1 MPAPQPA
8 NSRTPSRFLR
18 EFLERLDAD
27 NEAPLGDVA
36 TERDAVIL
44 MTDMAGSTER
54 IARRGERAAL
64 QVMQRHNAIL
74 RGCLSETGGV
84 EVQHTGDGIF
94 ACFDDTHLA
103 IVCAA
108 RMQQAFAD
116 EAEAEGDGD
125 PIAVRIGV
133 SAGRVVPVEGRFF
146 GSAVNL
152 AARICAWASP
162 GRIVVSGDVRER
174 GDGAGFSF
182 RDLGPTEL
190 KGFSD
195 PMRLHEV
202 VW

>member
-1 MPAPQPA
+1 
-8 NSRTPSRFLR
+8 
-18 EFLERLDAD
+18 
-27 NEAPLGDVA
+27 
-36 TERDAVIL
+36 

-54 IARRGERAAL
+54 IERRGERAAFE
-64 QVMQRHNAIL
+64 VMQRHNAIL
-74 RGCLSETGGV
+74 RGCLSETGGT

-94 ACFDDTHLA
+94 ACFEEANQA
-103 IVCAA
+103 IACAA
-108 RMQQAFAD
+108 RIQQAFSRQAASD
-116 EAEAEGDGD
+116 RDAV
-125 PIAVRIGV
+125 AVRIGI
-133 SAGRVVPVEGRFF
+133 SAGPVVPVEERLF

-162 GRIVVSGDVRER
+162 GHVVVSGDVRAS

-195 PMRLHEV
+195 PLRLHEV